1 VESGRSSTV
10 AGPARW
16 TNWGGNQVAAPQ
28 QLVRPRDEAELIA
41 AVRAALAGGQEV
53 RVVGSG
59 HSFTPLVPTA
69 GVLIDPRE
77 VTGVTAIDA
86 AARRVRIRAATPI
99 AALGEPLW
107 ERGLSLINQGDID
120 AQTIAGAIATAT
132 HGSGGRF
139 GTLAAAVRW
148 VRLIDGNGEVV
159 EIGEDD
165 PRRLHAVQVSLGALG
180 VLLEV
185 ELEVAPA
192 YYLQERISCPRW
204 EETIADWERDIE
216 ENRHYSF
223 LWCPADDS
231 TAGFDLAPPMPM
243 KDRSYTK
250 RYREVEVDEAAG
262 EVSREKG
269 ARRDRAYRVYVSGG
283 TIPPFH
289 ELEYFVPRERGLE
302 AVAAVRELMRT
313 RHPEQRYPIEVRWV
327 RGEEAYLSPAYRRDS
342 TVVSVCGAPG
352 TDYGPFFRDV
362 DAELAPYAARPHW
375 GKLHFLDRE
384 RVAALYPQL
393 DSFLAVRSELDPRG
407 LFLNDHLRGLF
418 G

>member
-1 VESGRSSTV
+1 
-10 AGPARW
+10 
-16 TNWGGNQVAAPQ
+16 
-28 QLVRPRDEAELIA
+28 
-41 AVRAALAGGQEV
+41 
-53 RVVGSG
+53 
-59 HSFTPLVPTA
+59 
-69 GVLIDPRE
+69 
-77 VTGVTAIDA
+77 VTAIDTD
-86 AARRVRIRAATPI
+86 ARRVRVKAATPI

-107 ERGLSLINQGDID
+107 EGGLSLVNQGDID
-120 AQTIAGAIATAT
+120 AQTIAGAISTAT
-132 HGSGGRF
+132 HGSGAHL
-139 GTLAAAVRW
+139 GTLSAAVRW
-148 VRLIDGNGEVV
+148 VRLLDGNGEIV
-159 EIGEDD
+159 EIGEED
-165 PRRLHAVQVSLGALG
+165 PRRLRAAQVSLGALG

-192 YYLQERISCPRW
+192 YYLQERISCPPW
-204 EETIADWERDIE
+204 EETVDSWERDIE

-231 TAGFDLAPPMPM
+231 TAGFGLPPPLPM
-243 KDRSYTK
+243 RDRSYTK

-262 EVSREKG
+262 EICREKP

-289 ELEYFVPRERGLE
+289 ELEYFVPREHGLE

-327 RGEEAYLSPAYRRDS
+327 QGDDAHLSPAHRRDS

-352 TDYGPFFRDV
+352 GDYLDFFRDV
-362 DAELAPYAARPHW
+362 DTLLATYSARPHW

-384 RVAALYPQL
+384 RVGALYPQL
-393 DSFLAVRSELDPRG
+393 DNFLAVRRELDPRG